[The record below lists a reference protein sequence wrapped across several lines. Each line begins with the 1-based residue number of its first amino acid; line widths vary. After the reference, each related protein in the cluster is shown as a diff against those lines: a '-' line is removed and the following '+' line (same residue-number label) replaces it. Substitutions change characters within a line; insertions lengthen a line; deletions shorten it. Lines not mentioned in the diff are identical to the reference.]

1 MIVFIPC
8 AGLGTRLKPLTD
20 HRPKALVE
28 YQGKPLLAHLIE
40 RLQAQG
46 FDRFVLNLHHFA
58 PMLRDFATEYAR
70 RQGVQI
76 AFSDESGCLLDTGG
90 ALTHARAAGLFAG
103 EELVLVH
110 NVDVF
115 SDLDLR
121 SFCAEFAAKSPAAE
135 NPADGKTAAE
145 NPAALL
151 SVRRRPSSRYLYAD
165 AAGRLRAWRNEK
177 TGQVKG
183 EPISDDFNAF
193 AFSGIHILKCSLI
206 DEWAATYGTDTPFS
220 VIDAYLDASQNHE
233 ILLKEQAGGFWKDMG
248 KIEDFA

>member
-1 MIVFIPC
+1 MIAFIPC

-20 HRPKALVE
+20 HCPKALVE
-28 YQGKPLLAHLIE
+28 YQGKPLLVHLIE

-76 AFSDESGCLLDTGG
+76 VFSDESEALLDTGG
-90 ALTHARAAGLFAG
+90 ALTHAYGSGLFAG
-103 EELVLVH
+103 EEAVLVH

-115 SDLDLR
+115 SDLDLL
-121 SFCAEFAAKSPAAE
+121 SFCAEFSAKSPLSAGGTPAE
-135 NPADGKTAAE
+135 E
-145 NPAALL
+145 RPAALL
-151 SVRRRPSSRYLYAD
+151 SVRRRPTSRYLYAD

-183 EPISDDFNAF
+183 EPISDRFNAF
-193 AFSGIHILKCSLI
+193 AFSGIHVIKCSLI

-220 VIDAYLDASQNHE
+220 VIDTYINASQRHE
-233 ILLKEQAGGFWKDMG
+233 ILLKEQKGGFWKDMG